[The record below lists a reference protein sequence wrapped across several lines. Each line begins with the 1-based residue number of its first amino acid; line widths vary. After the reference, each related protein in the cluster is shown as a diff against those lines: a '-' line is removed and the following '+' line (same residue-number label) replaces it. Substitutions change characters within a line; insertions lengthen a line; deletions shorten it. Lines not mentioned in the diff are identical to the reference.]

1 MSDTLRAT
9 FRRVLRLENRRAA
22 IRHGRLER
30 MEAFESKILGNR
42 RRITIYLPAGYDE
55 RHDRPYPVLYLQDG
69 QNLFDP
75 ERAYVPGNHWRV
87 QDAADQAIG
96 ERTAAP
102 MIIVGVDH
110 AGPGRMD
117 EYTPVRDK
125 KHKGGGRAAEY
136 ARFLIE
142 ELKPAI
148 DARYRT
154 LPDAE
159 NTGVGGSSLGGLVS
173 LYLALKH
180 PDVFRRAAVMSPSVW
195 WSERAI
201 LKDAE
206 AFDGKPPRLWLD
218 IGGREGMEALQDAR
232 TLRDRMAA
240 KGWGE
245 DTFHFFEDRRG
256 DHSERAWARRVR
268 QALEFLFPAVSS

>member
-9 FRRVLRLENRRAA
+9 FRRVLRLPNRRAE
-22 IRHGRLER
+22 IRHGRIER
-30 MEAFESKILGNR
+30 IEMFESKILSNQR
-42 RRITIYLPAGYDE
+42 QITVYLPAGYDE
-55 RHDRPYPVLYLQDG
+55 RDDRRYPVLYMQDG
-69 QNLFDP
+69 QNLFDA
-75 ERAYVPGNHWRV
+75 ERAYVPGNHWRL
-87 QDAADQAIG
+87 QEAADQAIG
-96 ERTAAP
+96 ERTAEP

-117 EYTPVRDK
+117 EYTPVRDR
-125 KHKGGGRAAEY
+125 KHSGGGRAAEY

-148 DARYRT
+148 DERYRT
-154 LPDAE
+154 LPDAA

-173 LYLALKH
+173 LYLVLQH

-201 LKDAE
+201 LNDAQSY
-206 AFDGKPPRLWLD
+206 DGEPPRLWLD
-218 IGGREGMEALQDAR
+218 IGGREGPEALQDAR

-240 KGWGE
+240 KGWSE
-245 DTFHFFEDRRG
+245 ETFRFFEDRRG

-268 QALEFLFPAVSS
+268 QALEFLFPPA